1 MNSTRHGGDSQSLGL
16 SGMALA
22 DNNLSWSVRQG
33 YATRNEGSS
42 GSAELDYRGG
52 YGEVD
57 AGYARDRHSRRLSYG
72 LSGALMAH
80 RDGITLSQPLGET
93 AALIKAPV
101 SPARRSPTRPA
112 SAPTFVAIPRC
123 PMSGHF
129 G

>member
-1 MNSTRHGGDSQSLGL
+1 
-16 SGMALA
+16 MALA

-93 AALIKAPV
+93 AALIKAPY
-101 SPARRSPTRPA
+101 RRRVGRQPDRRPHRLSWLYHGA
-112 SAPTFVAIPRC
+112 LCQAI
-123 PMSGHF
+123 SGE
-129 G
+129 